1 VISVDHPELVAD
13 YRAAARLTRDHD
25 RDGARTEDMREAMV
39 HYRALF
45 ARLLDTHGSN
55 EKEAP

>member
-1 VISVDHPELVAD
+1 
-13 YRAAARLTRDHD
+13 
-25 RDGARTEDMREAMV
+25 MREAMV

-55 EKEAP
+55 EMEER